1 MKYTTAILALMI
13 ILAVSACKKT
23 RTCPAFDDTTLN
35 TWFPY
40 QTGVTYKFISSDGRQ
55 EMFTIEQEYYT
66 QEHEIEKD
74 RFLGKKYSCE
84 INGERKTL
92 TDSVLEEQIPLRLF
106 HVVEHD
112 IDNNNNHYFA
122 GINMTFRTMVR
133 PIILGTGG
141 DKLTLAGSYNSG
153 YSSEHF
159 DVWNVNNRNYR
170 NITDITIA
178 DKEADKIGMDKI
190 YIAQGAG
197 IIGYRTYPEG
207 REYWQE

>member
-1 MKYTTAILALMI
+1 MKYTAAILALMI
-13 ILAVSACKKT
+13 TVAISACNKT
-23 RTCPAFDDTTLN
+23 RTCPAFDDSTLM

-40 QTGVTYKFISSDGRQ
+40 KTGVTYKFNSSDGRQ
-55 EMFTIEQEYYT
+55 EMFTIGQENYS
-66 QEHEIEKD
+66 QVHEIEKD
-74 RFLGKKYSCE
+74 RFLGKKYQCE

-92 TDSVLEEQIPLRLF
+92 TDSVMQEQIPLRLF

-112 IDNNNNHYFA
+112 IQNNYYIA
-122 GINMTFRTMVR
+122 GINMTFRTMVK
-133 PIILGTGG
+133 PIILGDGG

-153 YSSEHF
+153 YSSENF

-170 NITDITIA
+170 NITDITISGE
-178 DKEADKIGMDKI
+178 EANKIGMDKI

>member
-1 MKYTTAILALMI
+1 MKYTAAILAFMI
-13 ILAVSACKKT
+13 TVAFSACDKT
-23 RTCPAFDDTTLN
+23 RTCPAFDDSTLN

-55 EMFTIEQEYYT
+55 EMFTIEQENYS

-92 TDSVLEEQIPLRLF
+92 TDSVMHEQVPLRLF

-112 IDNNNNHYFA
+112 IEDNYYIA
-122 GINMTFRTMVR
+122 GINMTFRTMVK
-133 PIILGTGG
+133 PIILGSGG
-141 DKLTLAGSYNSG
+141 DKLSLAGSYNNG

-178 DKEADKIGMDKI
+178 DDEANKIGMDRI
-190 YIAQGAG
+190 YIAKDAG
-197 IIGYRTYPEG
+197 IIGYRTYPDG